1 MRWHV
6 WALLGC
12 VGFAGGSAAVGGTLR
27 LAPAGTGNFR
37 WRDITDTPYSGSFQS
52 TYAYSHAA
60 VSLISR
66 DLGTS
71 FAGRLVG
78 SGLKPNF
85 AYQLKLEGKPTTL
98 WGQDGDDWANEQIG
112 HAGRWWMELVETATG
127 RVIYGGNST
136 DAVYNAARALG
147 FHDWT
152 HTYVFKGYL
161 LFDAF
166 VTTAHGAV
174 PNGSSGWAFTADS
187 SLHVLW
193 KTTQRSAQ
201 ANDSLTT
208 PYPVDTFPAFLYGTL
223 GSAATVGIYGEWE
236 PTRVLPGQL
245 VLPDGEYNVRFM
257 LTEESFHSTLPLG
270 GGWAGALA
278 ANDVSFT
285 IATPPPPGVLS
296 GTIRDRRGKPVA
308 QAVVKVCQNR
318 RTVAQTL
325 SDSAGR
331 YRVASLP
338 PATYSVLA
346 RAPRQRA
353 PSRTASVV
361 SDQVTTL
368 DIELVSLTERRTA
381 APVTP

>member
-1 MRWHV
+1 MERHV
-6 WALLGC
+6 RLLLAG
-12 VGFAGGSAAVGGTLR
+12 VGFLVGTATAIGGTLQ

-37 WRDITDTPYSGSFQS
+37 WRDITDTPYSASFQS

-60 VSLISR
+60 VTLISR
-66 DLGTS
+66 DLSTS
-71 FAGRLVG
+71 FSGRLVG

-85 AYQLKLEGKPTTL
+85 AYQIKLEGKPTTL
-98 WGQDGDDWANEQIG
+98 WGQNGDDWANEQIG
-112 HAGRWWMELVETATG
+112 YAGRWWMEVVETATG
-127 RVIYGGNST
+127 RVVYGSNST
-136 DAVYNAARALG
+136 DAVYNLAKTIG

-174 PNGSSGWAFTADS
+174 PNGNSGWAFTADS

-193 KTTQRSAQ
+193 QTLQRAAQ
-201 ANDSLTT
+201 ANDSLATV
-208 PYPVDTFPAFLYGTL
+208 YAVDTFPAFLYGTP
-223 GSAATVGIYGEWE
+223 GSAARVGIYGEWE

-245 VLPDGEYNVRFM
+245 VLPDGEYNLRFM

-285 IATPPPPGVLS
+285 IATPPPPGALT
-296 GTIRDRRGKPVA
+296 GTVRDRHGKPVA
-308 QAVVKVCQNR
+308 QAVVKVSRNR

-325 SDSAGR
+325 SDSGGK
-331 YRVASLP
+331 YSVADLP
-338 PATYSVLA
+338 PGTYSVTA
-346 RAPRQRA
+346 RAPRKRA
-353 PSRTASVV
+353 PARTASIVAG
-361 SDQVTTL
+361 QATTL
-368 DIELVSLTERRTA
+368 DVALISLTERRT
-381 APVTP
+381 TR